1 MLFSW
6 KDWSTPGIGD
16 NMKLSFLRLLI
27 ASMNSLLFFPFLPF
41 FFLFSRKREREKD
54 LWSSIVSYGHSS
66 RHDNPTSIY
75 LTIQC
80 IPSNVSSVPIISL
93 LRALPYRCSPCVMLN
108 SLSSSIRYTHDP
120 LTRLLSSFFP
130 LLETRVE
137 RRDFNSRFKQ
147 NCGTRYRI
155 TESNFHRLLSRS
167 HLLSFFFQ
175 REIRFLL
182 LLQFYQLYINFET
195 I

>member
-6 KDWSTPGIGD
+6 KGWSTPGIGD

-120 LTRLLSSFFP
+120 LTRLLSSFSPFWKREWREEI
-130 LLETRVE
+130 LTRVLNKTVGLDTGSLN
-137 RRDFNSRFKQ
+137 RISIVYYRDLIYSPSSFK
-147 NCGTRYRI
+147 
-155 TESNFHRLLSRS
+155 FD
-167 HLLSFFFQ
+167 FFF
-175 REIRFLL
+175 F
-182 LLQFYQLYINFET
+182 FNFINF